1 MTLTDFL
8 KDSENFVTREKIF
21 LDRIMFD
28 LKLAAAHARIPLQ
41 IFTPDVD
48 RDGYDIIVDDADLER
63 RFQLKSLL
71 KSSATASWNIHKR
84 LLRPTMYNAPS
95 LGFEVSPEGVGIEG
109 GVILIHIDDCDP
121 SCPVAY
127 SYTDIFVLTALA
139 GGLVVPGQNNR
150 AEQAREVLTR
160 LHRGSGKDRVEIVF
174 LLSRHPVFADITG

>member
-1 MTLTDFL
+1 
-8 KDSENFVTREKIF
+8 
-21 LDRIMFD
+21 
-28 LKLAAAHARIPLQ
+28 
-41 IFTPDVD
+41 
-48 RDGYDIIVDDADLER
+48 
-63 RFQLKSLL
+63 
-71 KSSATASWNIHKR
+71 
-84 LLRPTMYNAPS
+84 MYNAPS